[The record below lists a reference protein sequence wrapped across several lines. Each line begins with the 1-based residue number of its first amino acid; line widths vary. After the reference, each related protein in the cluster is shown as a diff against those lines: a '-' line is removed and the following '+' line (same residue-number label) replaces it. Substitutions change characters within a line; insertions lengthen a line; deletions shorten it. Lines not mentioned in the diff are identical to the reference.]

1 MKRIYL
7 DSNILIS
14 FYSADRAE
22 ETRTGLLTRRSSFS
36 LNSRICNFVPQF
48 EAITEMVNILVSR
61 KRMPLGEVAEIE
73 SQLMSERRLKN
84 LKIQLIE
91 VSPDKEYDFAE
102 FFYHVRQSILISLRC
117 WRQNSQRYYEK

>member
-1 MKRIYL
+1 
-7 DSNILIS
+7 
-14 FYSADRAE
+14 
-22 ETRTGLLTRRSSFS
+22 
-36 LNSRICNFVPQF
+36 
-48 EAITEMVNILVSR
+48 MVNILVSR